1 MVNDN
6 EKIRS
11 AALVLFNSKGLVNT
25 SLEDIQFRSD
35 VSKKT
40 LEKLYPKKKELVSE
54 IYSLG
59 KTEMLKF
66 VYGEVLEI
74 ENYEDLMRKVFHQS
88 VLWGVNNAALF
99 NFMNQVQSHP
109 YDWTD
114 IEDEIIYPSVN
125 KKLMARTASAIK
137 SGIIKE
143 FPIDFAIHFMSGM
156 HASCVSYILSLNTI
170 TEEEYGDLIE
180 PMYQAC
186 WDAFKK

>member
-1 MVNDN
+1 MSNES
-6 EKIRS
+6 EKIRG
-11 AALVLFNSKGLVNT
+11 AALALFNSKGLVNT

-35 VSKKT
+35 VSKRT
-40 LEKLYPKKKELVSE
+40 LEELYPKKKILVSE
-54 IYSLG
+54 IYTQA

-74 ENYEDLMRKVFHQS
+74 EDYQDLMRKVFHQS

-109 YDWTD
+109 YDWT
-114 IEDEIIYPSVN
+114 EIADDMIYPSVN
-125 KKLMARTASAIK
+125 KKIMARTASAIK
-137 SGIIKE
+137 SGVIKE
-143 FPIDFAIHFMSGM
+143 FPIDFAVHFMTGM